1 MSKRPAVLLTLL
13 EENPAL
19 ASTLGEEL
27 SRLGADCRAHFWT
40 HGQDVQA
47 LAPLLAEVCQP
58 DHGAWLIA
66 GEARTFARPDMLRGL
81 ALAALAARATRQQT
95 GGTALPILL
104 APSGGDLPSLPTPLQ
119 DADIVVRGIGAKTIA
134 RLFTPGTAGTPP
146 YRLALHAR
154 PGLGLWLECGPSHEP
169 WEGVLLGASG
179 CAPDAHGV
187 GPAGVIPQRCTL
199 HHPLRGCGSPR
210 GEGNLPPGA
219 QAITFLRRKVISS
232 GWTACPMPWRSVR
245 CPARTR
251 RNSSCFRSARSR
263 RHEPASHAVHAARRM
278 RPAGSRVG
286 PPSSRGPAGPM
297 CRPCS

>member
-1 MSKRPAVLLTLL
+1 MSKRPGVLLTLL

-19 ASTLGEEL
+19 ARTLGEEL
-27 SRLGADCRAHFWT
+27 ARLGADCRAHFWT

-47 LAPLLAEVCQP
+47 LAPLLTEVCQP
-58 DHGAWLIA
+58 DHGAWLIT

-95 GGTALPILL
+95 GGAALPILL
-104 APSGGDLPSLPTPLQ
+104 APSGGDLPPLPTPLQ

-154 PGLGLWLECGPSHEP
+154 PGLGLWLECGPSDDP

-187 GPAGVIPQRCTL
+187 GPAGVIPHRCTL
-199 HHPLRGCGSPR
+199 HHPLQGVRLTAGGREFTAWGTGNHLSPAESYFVR
-210 GEGNLPPGA
+210 LDGLPDALVFGPLPGEDAAEL
-219 QAITFLRRKVISS
+219 FVLSLRPQQE
-232 GWTACPMPWRSVR
+232 A
-245 CPARTR
+245 
-251 RNSSCFRSARSR
+251 
-263 RHEPASHAVHAARRM
+263 
-278 RPAGSRVG
+278 
-286 PPSSRGPAGPM
+286 
-297 CRPCS
+297 